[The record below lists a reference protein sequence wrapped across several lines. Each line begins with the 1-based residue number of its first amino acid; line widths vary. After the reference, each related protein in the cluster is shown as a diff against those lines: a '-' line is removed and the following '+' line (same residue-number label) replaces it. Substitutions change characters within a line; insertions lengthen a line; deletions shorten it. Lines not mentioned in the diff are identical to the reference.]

1 MKMND
6 FRSFHAAFVEGSGGK
21 EEAGVGSESHTNHGS
36 AYFFAS
42 KVSQRLILMLLS
54 LQSLDIHR

>member
-21 EEAGVGSESHTNHGS
+21 EEAAE
-36 AYFFAS
+36 
-42 KVSQRLILMLLS
+42 KVSF
-54 LQSLDIHR
+54 